1 MRSRIHQRHLRL
13 QHCLDTILE
22 VHEFMGG
29 QMIQRDIIQQLE
41 GLKDLI
47 NHFQIEVLTEPDLLR
62 IENSTNTLLEELAKI
77 FRLKNLG
84 HIHSGRPH

>member
-1 MRSRIHQRHLRL
+1 MQSRIHQRHLRL

-84 HIHSGRPH
+84 PIHSGRPH

>member
-62 IENSTNTLLEELAKI
+62 IENSTNTLLEELAKL

-84 HIHSGRPH
+84 PIHSGRPH